1 MRTSMGHAR
10 KLWIEGPAGRLEA
23 VLRVAAAARAA
34 AVLAHPHPLHG
45 GTLHNPV
52 IFHTDRELNRA
63 GLTTLRFNFRGTG
76 SSEGEHDDGRGELHD
91 LAVVATWLRGIAPS
105 VPLLLVGYSF
115 GSLCSIRHA
124 LSDTRIAGVVAIG
137 LPVNSYEIE
146 EIAELSQ
153 PLAVVQG
160 SLDELGSPE
169 EVRDLLSR
177 RRKTADVRVVEGAT
191 HLFPALA
198 QSAAREVAAAVES
211 LLGAPTL

>member
-1 MRTSMGHAR
+1 MGHAR

-23 VLRVAAAARAA
+23 VLRVAAPVRAA

-45 GTLHNPV
+45 GNLHNPV
-52 IFHTDRELNRA
+52 IFHTDRELNWA
-63 GLTTLRFNFRGTG
+63 GLATLRFNFRGTG
-76 SSEGEHDDGRGELHD
+76 SSEGEHDDGRGEMED
-91 LAVVATWLRGIAPS
+91 LAAVVSWLRGLAPS

-124 LSDTRIAGVVAIG
+124 CSDPRIAAVVAIG
-137 LPVNSYEIE
+137 LPVDNYELE

-153 PLAVVQG
+153 PFAVVQG
-160 SLDELGSPE
+160 SIDELGSPE
-169 EVRDLLSR
+169 EVRDLLAR

-198 QSAAREVAAAVES
+198 QTAAREVAAAVES
-211 LLGAPTL
+211 FLDGLRGKAT

>member
-1 MRTSMGHAR
+1 MGHAR
-10 KLWIEGPAGRLEA
+10 KLWIEGPVGRLEA
-23 VLRVAAAARAA
+23 VLRAATAARAA

-52 IFHTDRELNRA
+52 IFHADRELNWA

-76 SSEGEHDDGRGELHD
+76 SSAGRHDDGRGEVHD
-91 LAVVATWLRGIAPS
+91 LAAAASWLRGVAPS

-124 LSDTRIAGVVAIG
+124 VSDPRISAVVAIG
-137 LPVNSYEIE
+137 LPVASYKFE

-160 SLDELGSPE
+160 GLDELGSPE
-169 EVRDLLSR
+169 DVRELLAR

-198 QSAAREVAAAVES
+198 QTAAREVTKAIES
-211 LLGAPTL
+211 LLRSV